1 MITVWWCIPSGK
13 LTWLAGKWTPLKMHF
28 LLNMWICYCYVSSP
42 KGIYICFLYFF
53 CCCFLWFFPSVWGEN
68 GIHQPRRWPS
78 LPCFS
83 FRFVAFKVPKVSILV
98 LGDIL
103 DYPGI
108 PLFSSIPWSL
118 TTGHSLRQ
126 GNNNFSEPV
135 IWMRSL
141 FCGPWFWFCS
151 RRDFWT
157 SNDFSTTRNFHSFKT
172 VRIWNSW
179 HSRLF
184 FSRGKSCVIYC
195 ILPSC
200 ISGIQISHEKRSPLS
215 NQYNGMSMSA
225 KMSPY

>member
-1 MITVWWCIPSGK
+1 MFFVVASSD
-13 LTWLAGKWTPLKMHF
+13 F
-28 LLNMWICYCYVSSP
+28 SLL
-42 KGIYICFLYFF
+42 
-53 CCCFLWFFPSVWGEN
+53 WGEN

-118 TTGHSLRQ
+118 TTGHSLQQ
-126 GNNNFSEPV
+126 GSNNFSEPV

-172 VRIWNSW
+172 VRVWNSW

-200 ISGIQISHEKRSPLS
+200 ISGIQISHETRSPLS
-215 NQYNGMSMSA
+215 NQHNGTSMSA